1 MTVASLFT
9 PQLVGTFES
18 KINKDIKLVEFMN
31 EYRLDMGGLTQSG
44 LVMSEIWEAAAKH
57 FLNSSPKP
65 RSFLLIGFGCGS
77 SAKML
82 NRRFPKAKLTA
93 LEIDPTVIEIGKKY
107 FKTDKIKNLNLINID
122 GLKFVN
128 ALKKSDHYDVV
139 FIDTYVGF
147 QIPVCFQDPKVLKKI
162 SNHTDHLLL
171 NRLNWDEH
179 QIDTKLFVDKLKPF
193 FELSFCQTPSNLVI
207 QMK

>member
-1 MTVASLFT
+1 MTLASLFT
-9 PQLVGTFES
+9 PQLIGNFQS

-44 LVMSEIWEAAAKH
+44 LVMSQIWGAAVKQ
-57 FLNSSPKP
+57 FLNTSPSP
-65 RSFLLIGFGCGS
+65 QSFLLIGFGCGS

-82 NRRFPKAKLTA
+82 NRRFPKAKITA

-107 FKTDKIKNLNLINID
+107 FKTDKIKNLNLINTD
-122 GLKFVN
+122 GAKFIK
-128 ALKKSDHYDVV
+128 ALKKEDHFDAV
-139 FIDTYVGF
+139 FIDTFIGF
-147 QIPVCFQDPKVLKKI
+147 QIPADFQDPKLLKII
-162 SNHTDHLLL
+162 SQHTNHLLL

-179 QIDTKLFVDKLKPF
+179 QVYTKLFVDKLKPYF
-193 FELSFCQTPSNLVI
+193 DLSFCQTPSNLVI